1 MDEFET
7 IGDDLSG
14 TVEEL
19 LNGEPTVIRPS
30 LNLDQATWEGWFN
43 NIILYA
49 AQNPW
54 DFIYYVLLC
63 LSPFFLLSVF
73 LSMKLAKALEAQEKD
88 SKRKAKRDTNISKT
102 RKTKGDWKHTDLFF
116 LFLCVFWKFL
126 YLLTIKVLT
135 KCLLPISVFYYWG

>member
-19 LNGEPTVIRPS
+19 LNGDPTVIRPS
-30 LNLDQATWEGWFN
+30 LNLDQSTWEGWFN
-43 NIILYA
+43 SIVLYA

-88 SKRKAKRDTNISKT
+88 SKRKARRDTNISKA
-102 RKTKGDWKHTDLFF
+102 RKTKGD
-116 LFLCVFWKFL
+116 
-126 YLLTIKVLT
+126 
-135 KCLLPISVFYYWG
+135 

>member
-102 RKTKGDWKHTDLFF
+102 RKTKGDWKHTDFFFFFF
-116 LFLCVFWKFL
+116 LYFENFCI
-126 YLLTIKVLT
+126 YLQ
-135 KCLLPISVFYYWG
+135 